1 MGGWVTKRKDL
12 VRELLRAGFKE
23 VKGAKHGKFR
33 CGCITVV
40 VPRHSEIKD
49 QLADAIRREA
59 GLR

>member
-1 MGGWVTKRKDL
+1 MTKRKDL
-12 VRELLRAGFKE
+12 VRELVRAGYRE
-23 VKGAKHGKFR
+23 VGGTKHGKFR
-33 CGCITVV
+33 CGRITVV